1 MCNWSEAIERDA
13 LERGEKIG
21 MERGEK
27 IGMERGEKIG
37 MERGKEIGMELN
49 RLENAKEL
57 LDVLGPE
64 IIAQKLKLSLET
76 VLGLR
81 TGAEKS

>member
-21 MERGEK
+21 MERGK
-27 IGMERGEKIG
+27 
-37 MERGKEIGMELN
+37 ELN
-49 RLENAKEL
+49 RLENAREL
-57 LDVLGPE
+57 LGVLSPE

-76 VLGLR
+76 VLGLQ
-81 TGAEKS
+81 TGTEKS

>member
-1 MCNWSEAIERDA
+1 MDPETEGRMKEMCNWSEAIERNA
-13 LERGEKIG
+13 LER
-21 MERGEK
+21 
-27 IGMERGEKIG
+27 G

-57 LDVLGPE
+57 LDVLSPE